1 MVRVSL
7 VGDLVKRTSLG
18 LLRWE
23 PQSQQTLDPHLLSL
37 GVGEGERQGIRIWN
51 SVQVNKEAWSGVDN
65 TFEEGQR
72 LSVTGR
78 IVLRLQE
85 NSLQP
90 GGEKKDEVSK
100 HLLRRDV
107 HSGTQKPLPLM
118 LSSHQACPLSEFQ
131 FREEYFLSPLPIFFF
146 QTKLTQTLNLLASM
160 LWASLSFCRPPAPE
174 RVLPDCQCW
183 ACVAS

>member
-1 MVRVSL
+1 M
-7 VGDLVKRTSLG
+7 
-18 LLRWE
+18 
-23 PQSQQTLDPHLLSL
+23 
-37 GVGEGERQGIRIWN
+37 
-51 SVQVNKEAWSGVDN
+51 VDN

-85 NSLQP
+85 NSLQL

-107 HSGTQKPLPLM
+107 HSGTQKPLPLT

-131 FREEYFLSPLPIFFF
+131 FREQLNCPSSYLLFPNQTDTNPQPACFDALGFSFPLKPSRSRAGAPRLPLLGLCGFLTYSESLAFSHPRLQAAADISSWPSLLFHLNSDKMILKCLSPF
-146 QTKLTQTLNLLASM
+146 
-160 LWASLSFCRPPAPE
+160 
-174 RVLPDCQCW
+174 
-183 ACVAS
+183 